1 MDSDL
6 RELSPIE
13 RYEQRTAHFLE
24 EVKRLEARSRGYS
37 NLRLAIVV
45 IAIVSVFFVPKDNAF
60 GIILSTALLLFLL
73 ILFIAAVVRHQLIEA
88 SLQVSREM
96 ARRNA
101 EGKARIAR
109 NWKDLPD
116 RSPPPEFI
124 SSPLARDL
132 DLFGRA
138 SLFDLLMYREQ
149 LGRKKRGCSS
159 VTLRNRTGESP
170 SSACWHPGA
179 GSQARVSP
187 TARVRHYPTSQI
199 RGARQRPFYTASSR
213 WQSLLQLRQ

>member
-24 EVKRLEARSRGYS
+24 VVKRLEARSRGYS

-159 VTLRNRTGESP
+159 VTPWHRTTKSLGSTCCR
-170 SSACWHPGA
+170 SRTS
-179 GSQARVSP
+179 SQAAVSAATSVCHFP
-187 TARVRHYPTSQI
+187 ATQIGGVRP
-199 RGARQRPFYTASSR
+199 
-213 WQSLLQLRQ
+213 